1 MAPVKKAKTAL
12 QRTFLSAWREAS
24 DLDQDKAAAGI
35 GISRTLLSKMENGK
49 TPYTQR
55 TLEAAAAVYDCTPAQ
70 LLTQDPARPD
80 SFVPFFEEAEKLEGE
95 QRRHV
100 MGVIA
105 AALGKPFG

>member
-1 MAPVKKAKTAL
+1 MAENAGLAVPTKLKSWRSHRKMTQEQLAAEVGLQAPSISQLETGKQGFTDKSLAAL
-12 QRTFLSAWREAS
+12 ASA
-24 DLDQDKAAAGI
+24 LG
-35 GISRTLLSKMENGK
+35 
-49 TPYTQR
+49 
-55 TLEAAAAVYDCTPAQ
+55 CTPAQ

-100 MGVIA
+100 MNVIA